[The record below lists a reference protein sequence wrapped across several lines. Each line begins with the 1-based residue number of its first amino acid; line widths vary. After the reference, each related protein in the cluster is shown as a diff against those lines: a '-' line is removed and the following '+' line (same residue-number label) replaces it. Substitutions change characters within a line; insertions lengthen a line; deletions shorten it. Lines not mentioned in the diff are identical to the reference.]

1 MDFTQVLKSDE
12 FYSAP
17 DIVVIGFQETIV
29 LNAYNCLKGHDKSR
43 IEALKSYAMDALDD
57 IDPNYS
63 YTFFAESAMV
73 GLLSMCFCKTEV
85 LDKISD
91 VHSVKVKT
99 GFGGNIGNKGAVVT
113 RFNLEDTSVIV

>member
-1 MDFTQVLKSDE
+1 MDFTQVLKSEE
-12 FYSAP
+12 FYAAP

-63 YTFFAESAMV
+63 YTFFAECAMV
-73 GLLSMCFCKTEV
+73 GLLSMCF
-85 LDKISD
+85 
-91 VHSVKVKT
+91 
-99 GFGGNIGNKGAVVT
+99 
-113 RFNLEDTSVIV
+113 